1 VPKPSNSVSQNKR
14 HGVWVPACAGT
25 TLRDD
30 AFAGTTSRDDAF
42 AGTTLRLR
50 RNWHHNGAAL
60 SPRSPLSFEA
70 SEATTMTTAINP
82 TTSVQMALIS
92 GFTPSRTSE

>member
-30 AFAGTTSRDDAF
+30 AFAGTASRDDAF
-42 AGTTLRLR
+42 AGTTLRF
-50 RNWHHNGAAL
+50 NWHHNGAAL
-60 SPRSPLSFEA
+60 SPRVPLSFEA
-70 SEATTMTTAINP
+70 SEATTITTAINP
-82 TTSVQMALIS
+82 ITSVQIALIS
-92 GFTPSRTSE
+92 GFTPNRTSE